1 MKLHLLVRIE
11 KALKLCNLLIYDRL
25 HKIKAEIKETQR
37 FDLRR
42 DDVVHLS
49 LAHKEQVTLLHGV
62 HRIIYIKCTGAGKHV
77 CNLIDRLLVLKGLV
91 TCFAA

>member
-62 HRIIYIKCTGAGKHV
+62 HRIIYIKCPGSGKHV